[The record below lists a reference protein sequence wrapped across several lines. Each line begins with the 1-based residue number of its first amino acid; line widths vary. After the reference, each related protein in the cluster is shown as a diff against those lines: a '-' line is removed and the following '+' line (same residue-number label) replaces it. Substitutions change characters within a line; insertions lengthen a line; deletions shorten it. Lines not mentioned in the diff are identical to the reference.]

1 MTEIKA
7 HNGKLYLSAIFDCFD
22 SGVLNLAMD
31 TNMKAK
37 LKGAIVH
44 SDRGI
49 QYTSYLYRSTRDK
62 YDITQSMNSYG
73 GRCHA
78 NARCESMWARKL
90 KNSTMQK

>member
-62 YDITQSMNSYG
+62 YDITQSMNS
-73 GRCHA
+73 
-78 NARCESMWARKL
+78 SMVADVMPMLAAKACGQE
-90 KNSTMQK
+90 N

>member
-7 HNGKLYLSAIFDCFD
+7 RNGKLYLAAIFDCFD
-22 SGVLNLAMD
+22 SCVLSLAMD

-44 SDRGI
+44 SDRDI

-62 YDITQSMNSYG
+62 YDITQSMNS
-73 GRCHA
+73 
-78 NARCESMWARKL
+78 SMVADVMPMLAAKACGQE
-90 KNSTMQK
+90 N